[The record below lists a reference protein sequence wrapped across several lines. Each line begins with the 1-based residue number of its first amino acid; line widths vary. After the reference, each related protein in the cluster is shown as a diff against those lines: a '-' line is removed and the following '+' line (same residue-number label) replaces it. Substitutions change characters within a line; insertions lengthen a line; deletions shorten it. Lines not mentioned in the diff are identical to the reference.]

1 MKTKRVF
8 IGIFGRRN
16 QGKSS
21 LINAVAGQN
30 IAIVSDIAGT
40 TTDPVKKTIEIFG
53 IGPVVLVDTAGIDD
67 CGELGL
73 KRKRKTEEVL
83 KIIDVAVLV
92 ISDNLFSKED
102 EHLLLAFQ
110 QQNIPFAI
118 VHNKADVAPL
128 SPELQKQLSSWN
140 APVLEC
146 SAEKNTGIQQLVE
159 ALVKI
164 TPPSAYQKDSL
175 IGDLVQPRDLVVLVM
190 PQDDEAPEGRLILPQ
205 VQVIRDLLDYHA
217 IPIALQPEELSHFLS
232 IATPKLVITDS
243 QAFDTVSK
251 NIPEQIPL
259 TSFSI
264 ILVRAKGFFDEFLKG
279 TKMIDNL
286 KDNDKILILESC
298 THITSCEDIGRHK
311 IPHLLQKVTQKKLQ
325 FDFISALDSLPENLS
340 QYALAIQCGGCMVTK
355 RQLQSRMNQLVE
367 NNIPISNYGLAL
379 AYLTG
384 IFDRVTKIFQPL

>member
-21 LINAVAGQN
+21 LINAIAGQN

-53 IGPVVLVDTAGIDD
+53 IGPAVLVDTAGIDD
-67 CGELGL
+67 HGELGM
-73 KRKRKTEEVL
+73 KRKKKTEEVL
-83 KIIDVAVLV
+83 NIIDVAVLV
-92 ISDNLFSKED
+92 ISHNLFSKED
-102 EHLLLAFQ
+102 EDLLSAFH
-110 QQNIPFAI
+110 QQNIPFVV
-118 VHNKADVAPL
+118 VHNKADMEPL
-128 SPELQKQLSSWN
+128 QPELKKQLSMLN
-140 APVLEC
+140 VPVLEC
-146 SAEKNTGIQQLVE
+146 SAEKNSGIQQLVD

-205 VQVIRDLLDYHA
+205 VQVIRDLLDHHA
-217 IPIALQPEELSHFLS
+217 IPVALQPEELTHFLS
-232 IATPKLVITDS
+232 ITTPKLVITDS
-243 QAFDTVSK
+243 QAFAAVSQ
-251 NIPEQIPL
+251 NTPANIPL

-264 ILVRAKGFFDEFLKG
+264 ILVRAKGFFHEFLKG
-279 TKMIDNL
+279 TKVIDSL
-286 KDNDKILILESC
+286 QDNDKILILESC

-311 IPHLLQKVTQKKLQ
+311 IPQLLLKVTKKRLQ
-325 FDFISALDSLPENLS
+325 FDFISALDPLPDNLS

-355 RQLQSRMNQLVE
+355 RQLQSRMNQLIGRSV
-367 NNIPISNYGLAL
+367 PVSNYGLTL

-384 IFDRVTKIFQPL
+384 IFDRVTQIFQSL